1 MGDLLNQ
8 MYVKRVQKE
17 QQSIVFY
24 CVLPLNDAVAFFKV
38 RFFDKLFLVRFSLS
52 DFQYKIQLWGGK
64 KNPEHV
70 LFF

>member
-8 MYVKRVQKE
+8 VYVKRVQKE

-52 DFQYKIQLWGGK
+52 DFSTKFNFEGEK

-70 LFF
+70 VFF